1 MLPYSAFSKK
11 KVLDAKAAP
20 RRVYGVLGDA
30 WLQKRVTDALLSWCL
45 DADARDFNL
54 DALDGESS
62 TVNDVLARCGNL
74 PFLSDHRVV
83 IVARAERLENM
94 HRSGESEDAP
104 ARSTPAK
111 GGKGAKAAASKT
123 ASPAKR
129 LGEGLKNLPPTT
141 VLILQR
147 SPETPD
153 PGARAST
160 PRCVNAAV
168 DKVLEGDDAHGLI
181 IDCTVAVKDGR
192 TPVIAVQNEA
202 EAQGIPLAPDAAP
215 FLVERCGHDI
225 ALLLS
230 ELEKCAMRAGVGNVV
245 TRAIIEEMTRKKV
258 QETIFDLTDALGD
271 RQTAH
276 ALGLVRELLE
286 TGEAAPQILAML
298 VRHLRQLLQAR
309 SFVDA
314 GLPLDASTL
323 RRLPPDL
330 AAQLPKDN
338 LAAFLQNQNWAGKR
352 FTSQARNFSVPQ
364 LQVALEAALAA
375 DLAMKGIEGDGGAD
389 SKKEPELLLEL
400 FMAKIGA

>member
-11 KVLDAKAAP
+11 KILDSSGSP

-30 WLQKRVTDALLSWCL
+30 WLQKRVTDSLLSWSL
-45 DADARDFNL
+45 DDDARDFNL

-62 TVNDVLARCGNL
+62 TINDVLARCGNL
-74 PFLSDHRVV
+74 PFLSDFRVV
-83 IVARAERLENM
+83 IVARAERLEGM
-94 HRSGESEDAP
+94 HRVGESDEA
-104 ARSTPAK
+104 AK
-111 GGKGAKAAASKT
+111 PKAGKGSKAAASKT

-129 LGEGLKNLPPTT
+129 LSEGLKNIAPTT

-160 PRCVNAAV
+160 PRCINAAV
-168 DKVLEGDDAHGLI
+168 DKVLEGDEAHGLI
-181 IDCTVAVKDGR
+181 VDCTVAIKDGR
-192 TPVIAVQNEA
+192 TPVAIVQNEA
-202 EAQGIPLAPDAAP
+202 EARDIPLSPDAAP

-230 ELEKCAMRAGVGNVV
+230 ELEKCAMRAGEGNLV
-245 TRAIIEEMTRKKV
+245 TRGIIEEMTRRKV

-271 RQTAH
+271 RHTAH
-276 ALGLVRELLE
+276 ALGLMRELLE

-314 GLPLDASTL
+314 GLPLDGSTL

-352 FTSQARNFSVPQ
+352 FTAQARNFSVPQ
-364 LQVALEAALAA
+364 LQNALEAALAA

-400 FMAKIGA
+400 FVAQIG

>member
-1 MLPYSAFSKK
+1 MLPYSAFSKN
-11 KVLDAKAAP
+11 KVLADKAP
-20 RRVYGVLGDA
+20 RRVYGVIGDA
-30 WLQKRVTDALLSWCL
+30 WLQKRVTDALLSWSL

-54 DALDGESS
+54 DALDGESA
-62 TVNDVLARCGNL
+62 TINDVLSRCGNL
-74 PFLSDHRVV
+74 PFLSDFRVV
-83 IVARAERLENM
+83 IVARAERLESM
-94 HRSGESEDAP
+94 HRVGESDDAP
-104 ARSTPAK
+104 APKAGK
-111 GGKGAKAAASKT
+111 GGKTAASKT

-129 LGEGLKNLPPTT
+129 LTEGLKNLAPTT

-160 PRCVNAAV
+160 PRCINAAV
-168 DKVLEGDDAHGLI
+168 DKVLEGEAKGLI
-181 IDCTVAVKDGR
+181 VDCTVGLKDGR
-192 TPVIAVQNEA
+192 TPVAAVQNEA
-202 EAQGIPLAPDAAP
+202 ETQGIPLAQGAAP

-230 ELEKCAMRAGVGNVV
+230 ELEKCAMRAGEGNVV
-245 TRAIIEEMTRKKV
+245 TRAIIEEMTRRKV

-271 RQTAH
+271 RHMAH
-276 ALGLVRELLE
+276 ALGLMRELLE
-286 TGEAAPQILAML
+286 SGENAPQILAML

-323 RRLPPDL
+323 RRLPPEL

-352 FTSQARNFSVPQ
+352 FSSQARNFSVEQ
-364 LQVALEAALAA
+364 LQTALEAALTA

-389 SKKEPELLLEL
+389 SKKEPELLLEI
-400 FMAKIGA
+400 FVAQIG

>member
-11 KVLDAKAAP
+11 RVLDDKGAP
-20 RRVYGVLGDA
+20 RRVYGILGDA
-30 WLQKRVTDALLSWCL
+30 WLQKRVIDALLSWSL

-54 DALDGESS
+54 DSLDGESA

-83 IVARAERLENM
+83 IVARAERLEGM
-94 HRSGESEDAP
+94 HRSGESSDDAP
-104 ARSTPAK
+104 AKSSAKTAK
-111 GGKGAKAAASKT
+111 GKAASKT
-123 ASPAKR
+123 TSPAKR
-129 LGEGLKNLPPTT
+129 LSEGLKNIAPST

-153 PGARAST
+153 PGARAGT
-160 PRCVNAAV
+160 PRCINAAV
-168 DKVLEGDDAHGLI
+168 DKVLEGDDARGVI
-181 IDCTVAVKDGR
+181 IDCTVAIKDVR
-192 TPVIAVQNEA
+192 TPVATVQNEA

-230 ELEKCAMRAGVGNVV
+230 ELEKCALRAGVGNVV
-245 TRAIIEEMTRKKV
+245 TRGVIEEMTRKKA

-271 RQTAH
+271 RKTAH

-309 SFVDA
+309 SFLDA
-314 GLPLDASTL
+314 GLSLDASTL
-323 RRLPPDL
+323 RRLPPDI

-338 LAAFLQNQNWAGKR
+338 LASFLQNQNWAGKR
-352 FTSQARNFSVPQ
+352 FTAQARNFSVEQ
-364 LQVALEAALAA
+364 LQLALEAALAT
-375 DLAMKGIEGDGGAD
+375 DLAMKGIEGDGGAE

-400 FMAKIGA
+400 FMARIGA

>member
-11 KVLDAKAAP
+11 KVLDEKSSP

-45 DADARDFNL
+45 DADARDFNM
-54 DALDGESS
+54 DALDGDSA

-94 HRSGESEDAP
+94 HRSGESDDAP
-104 ARSTPAK
+104 AKSTPAK
-111 GGKGAKAAASKT
+111 AGKGGKTAATKT

-129 LGEGLKNLPPTT
+129 LSEGLKNIPPTT

-160 PRCVNAAV
+160 PRCINAAV
-168 DKVLEGDDAHGLI
+168 DKVIEGDDARGLI
-181 IDCTVAVKDGR
+181 VDCTVAVKDGR
-192 TPVIAVQNEA
+192 TPVVAVQNEA
-202 EAQGIPLAPDAAP
+202 EAQGIPLAPDAAS

-230 ELEKCAMRAGVGNVV
+230 ELEKCAMRAGVGNPV
-245 TRAIIEEMTRKKV
+245 TRAVIEEMTRKKV

-271 RQTAH
+271 RHTAH

-364 LQVALEAALAA
+364 LQVALEAALAT

-400 FMAKIGA
+400 FMAQIGA

>member
-1 MLPYSAFSKK
+1 VIPYSAISKK
-11 KVLDAKAAP
+11 KVLGEGGAP
-20 RRVYGVLGDA
+20 RRAYGILGDA
-30 WLQKRVTDALLSWCL
+30 FLQNRVASTLLNWSL

-54 DALDGESS
+54 DTLDGEGASVS
-62 TVNDVLARCGNL
+62 DVFSLCGNL
-74 PFLSDHRVV
+74 PFLSERRVV
-83 IVARAERLENM
+83 VVHRAERLENM
-94 HRSGESEDAP
+94 HRAGEGEDAAP
-104 ARSTPAK
+104 QNAK
-111 GGKGAKAAASKT
+111 SKSKAG
-123 ASPAKR
+123 SPAKR
-129 LGEGLKNLPPTT
+129 LADGIKTLPPTT

-160 PRCVNAAV
+160 PRCINANV
-168 DKVLEGDDAHGLI
+168 DKALEGDGGGLI
-181 IDCTVAVKDGR
+181 IDCTVSPKDAR
-192 TPVIAVQNEA
+192 TPIAVVQNEA
-202 EAQGIPLAPDAAP
+202 EARGIALEENVAQ

-230 ELEKCAMRAGVGNVV
+230 ELEKCALRAGEGNFV
-245 TRAIIEEMTRKKV
+245 TRAVVEEMTRRKA

-271 RQTAH
+271 KKSAH
-276 ALGLVRELLE
+276 ALGLLRELLE

-309 SFVDA
+309 SFLDA
-314 GLPLDASTL
+314 GLPLDGSTL
-323 RRLPPDL
+323 RRLPPAL

-364 LQVALEAALAA
+364 LQEALQAALEA

-400 FMAKIGA
+400 FVAKLV